1 VSRPGVDSK
10 RWLRLR
16 LWLVGLIFVLAFVV
30 LVGRSVDL
38 QVFERQRL
46 ATIAQKEFLRRVRLS
61 PRRGIIFDRNQEELA
76 ISLESHSVFAH
87 PLGVTTPRGTGRK
100 LARALGLDARRVI
113 KKLRSERRFTWIARR
128 VLPQR
133 AEAVRRL
140 KLKGVGLVAEPR
152 RFYPYTTLASH
163 VLGYA
168 GADARGLE
176 GLELRYDKV
185 LKGQTAT
192 ATRLRD
198 ALGRTIHLTP
208 EAFAHLPEG
217 RHLILTLDKS
227 VQYHTEKILAQTV
240 AAHRAKGGM
249 AVVMIPQTGEVLAMA
264 VAPGFNPN
272 VFNTYRRSRVRN
284 RVITDVFEP
293 GSTFK
298 TFMAAAAL
306 ASNKISLDQSFDC
319 EQGQW
324 KIGGRTIHDTH
335 KYGRL
340 NLADIVKFSSN
351 IGAAKV
357 GLALGSRAL
366 YRTLRAFGFGQP
378 TGVDLPGEASGILRP
393 YQRWRP
399 VEAATVCYGH
409 GVAVTALQLTQAMAA
424 IANNGVLMRP
434 YLVRAVVDHEARL
447 VKENQPQVVRR
458 VLGVREARLLTAMLV
473 RVTEPGG
480 TGELAR
486 MKPFVVAGKTGTAH
500 KVKPGGGYA
509 KNDYIS
515 SFIGFVPADDPR
527 VVVLVVID
535 TPRGK
540 HYGGQVAAPAWA
552 AIARAALDALGVH
565 SLQEAAREPR
575 PAVGRTPAPPPP
587 ADTAQVARAAA
598 RELAAGRLPDLRG
611 LTLRQVYAVAGRLK
625 LQVRTRGWGRVV
637 RQRPRPGGPA
647 KGRSLRL
654 TLSPVHG
661 GA

>member
-1 VSRPGVDSK
+1 MSRPGGDSK

-16 LWLVGLIFVLAFVV
+16 LWMVGLIFVMAFLV

-46 ATIAQKEFLRRVRLS
+46 ATIAQKEFMRQVHIS

-76 ISLESHSVFAH
+76 ISMESQSVFAH
-87 PLGVTTPRGTGRK
+87 PLGVTTPRDTGRK
-100 LARALGLDARRVI
+100 LARALGLDSRRVI
-113 KKLRSERRFTWIARR
+113 AKLKGERRFEWIARR

-140 KLKGVGLVAEPR
+140 KLKGVGLIAEPR
-152 RFYPYTTLASH
+152 RIYPYTTLASH

-176 GLELRYDKV
+176 GLELSYDKV
-185 LKGQTAT
+185 LKGQTAK
-192 ATRLRD
+192 AIRLRD
-198 ALGRTIHLTP
+198 ALGRTVHLTP
-208 EAFAHLPEG
+208 EAFAQLPEG

-227 VQYHTEKILAQTV
+227 LQYHTEKILAQAV
-240 AAHRAKGGM
+240 AAHRAQGGM

-272 VFNTYRRSRVRN
+272 VFSSYRRGRVRN

-298 TFMAAAAL
+298 AFMAAAAL
-306 ASNKISLDQSFDC
+306 ASNKISLEQTFDC
-319 EQGQW
+319 EQGEW
-324 KIGGRTIHDTH
+324 KVGGHTLHDTH

-357 GLALGSRAL
+357 GLALGPKAL
-366 YRTLRAFGFGQP
+366 HRMFEAFGFGRP
-378 TGVDLPGEASGILRP
+378 TGVDLPGEAGGILRP
-393 YQRWRP
+393 YQSWRP

-409 GVAVTALQLTQAMAA
+409 GVAVTALQLAQAMAA
-424 IANNGVLMRP
+424 VANNGVMMRP

-447 VKENQPQVVRR
+447 VRENQPQVVRR
-458 VLGVREARLLTAMLV
+458 VLGVREARLLTSMLV

-500 KVKPGGGYA
+500 KVKPGGGYS
-509 KNDYIS
+509 KTDYMS

-552 AIARAALDALGVH
+552 AIARAALGAVGVH
-565 SLQEAAREPR
+565 SVQEAGLEPGR
-575 PAVGRTPAPPPP
+575 PAGHAPAPPAP
-587 ADTAQVARAAA
+587 ADMQMAA
-598 RELAAGRLPDLRG
+598 RLAAEALAAGRLPDLRG
-611 LTLRQVYAVAGRLK
+611 LTLRQAHALAGRLQLK
-625 LQVRTRGWGRVV
+625 LHTKGWGRVV
-637 RQRPRPGGPA
+637 SQRPRPGGPA
-647 KGRSLRL
+647 KGVTLRL
-654 TLSPVHG
+654 TLSPAHG